1 STRATSSG
9 SRSRSRSGPRSQGRG
24 TASSG
29 CDPPPGF
36 PIVPAC
42 GRSHRAMPDTRD
54 GGLLDR
60 IIMVVDGDDEAREGL
75 SNFLRS
81 CGYPAF
87 GETAVWRAL
96 AYLDMGLR
104 PWAIVLDV
112 PEPDAME
119 FRSAQVRDPRVRG
132 IPVIVGARLGEKPTL
147 SEAETGTP
155 IAQAT

>member
-1 STRATSSG
+1 
-9 SRSRSRSGPRSQGRG
+9 
-24 TASSG
+24 
-29 CDPPPGF
+29 
-36 PIVPAC
+36 
-42 GRSHRAMPDTRD
+42 MPDTRD

-81 CGYPAF
+81 CGYLAF
-87 GETAVWRAL
+87 GETTVWRAL

-104 PWAIVLDV
+104 PCAIVLDV

-155 IAQAT
+155 TAQATADLLSLLADYCSRRGAPSSAHLRVAPQRGGPA